1 MQQLWLPE
9 IFRENVTPLIASVEA
24 RFKVLLESREL
35 KISLWRSDLQYAPSS
50 KSLDHPLLTVSSLK
64 HVEVWKVSKHS
75 EHMCT
80 LRALKAWCIGADTA
94 VCWVASKNREWG
106 KQCPFIA
113 CFIWCD
119 SWIHIHLLYEK
130 VICDSKKIAL
140 IRSGSYFHPNIYYNN
155 NVQLSNSEDEIGW
168 SCGWS
173 TK

>member
-9 IFRENVTPLIASVEA
+9 IFRENVKPLIASVEA

-35 KISLWRSDLQYAPSS
+35 KISLWRSDLQYASSS
-50 KSLDHPLLTVSSLK
+50 KSLDHPLLAVSSLK
-64 HVEVWKVSKHS
+64 HVEAWKVSKHS
-75 EHMCT
+75 EHMST

-130 VICDSKKIAL
+130 VPTEAQFSLISCDSKKNC
-140 IRSGSYFHPNIYYNN
+140 FN
-155 NVQLSNSEDEIGW
+155 
-168 SCGWS
+168 
-173 TK
+173 